1 MARSSKYGSLIDC
14 EAPEVARIARLRFP
28 GLWSCFSHIWP
39 LKLKELSCESCDRRK
54 RFFNFCTVLWFC
66 FFCNSIRYYVRG
78 PVMVRQCCSCRRPG
92 FFWQSVLA
100 LIWPGLVFGLAW
112 PGLAL
117 LLLSLVGKVGK
128 RAWLCVMWTFPI
140 RKMNLWASFW
150 LAKWKQNRS
159 RCGYGSCGLK
169 GLRFMGLGCQKIE
182 DIFKLRTDIIAYA

>member
-14 EAPEVARIARLRFP
+14 EAPEVARIARLWFP

-54 RFFNFCTVLWFC
+54 RFFNFCTALWFC

-100 LIWPGLVFGLAW
+100 LIWPGLVSGLAR
-112 PGLAL
+112 PGLTFVVVSRKSWKKSVAFVLCELFL
-117 LLLSLVGKVGK
+117 LGKWVCGPVL
-128 RAWLCVMWTFPI
+128 AWLT
-140 RKMNLWASFW
+140 AS
-150 LAKWKQNRS
+150 R
-159 RCGYGSCGLK
+159 
-169 GLRFMGLGCQKIE
+169 
-182 DIFKLRTDIIAYA
+182 